1 MENQQTSEA
10 GAKERIMTPEEIRQ
24 KQAELIKDYREQ
36 IKYLKVQAEYEELLT
51 SIEESK
57 YRRYRAIASTA
68 QLFEHMEREE
78 EAMKEYVAAQ
88 AEAERRAAENAAGNA
103 TPEEEIG
110 LHFQSQEQ
118 EQAPVRKPR
127 KLATE

>member
-1 MENQQTSEA
+1 MENQQTSET
-10 GAKERIMTPEEIRQ
+10 GEEKRVMTPEEIKQ

-51 SIEESK
+51 SIEEFK

-78 EAMKEYVAAQ
+78 EAMKEFMAAQ
-88 AEAERRAAENAAGNA
+88 AEAERRAAEAETNDMSN
-103 TPEEEIG
+103 G
-110 LHFQSQEQ
+110 LHIESNSDPKPT
-118 EQAPVRKPR
+118 PVKKKRN
-127 KLATE
+127 LATQ

>member
-1 MENQQTSEA
+1 MENQQTSETA
-10 GAKERIMTPEEIRQ
+10 EEKKMMTPEEIKQ
-24 KQAELIKDYREQ
+24 KQAELVKDYKEQ

-78 EAMKEYVAAQ
+78 EAMKEFMAAQ
-88 AEAERRAAENAAGNA
+88 AEAEKRAAEVETNDISDGPHIEPHSDPKP
-103 TPEEEIG
+103 TP
-110 LHFQSQEQ
+110 
-118 EQAPVRKPR
+118 VKKKRN
-127 KLATE
+127 LATQ